1 MSKTILPFSV
11 IPARPVNVSVT
22 NVTTNS
28 AIVHWR
34 VPFPMTSFPPGLH
47 HKILIQNQWE
57 STNEWK
63 VGSQYVLLS
72 QELDISF
79 VDTEELAVTMVI
91 IVKLCSQVI
100 NITTDVNDMD
110 RSYNLADLRY
120 ANTAYDIRIHL
131 KSAVASNISWGEFAS
146 VTFRTLSTCK

>member
-1 MSKTILPFSV
+1 LLFSV

-22 NVTTNS
+22 DITTNS

-34 VPFPMTSFPPGLH
+34 VPFPMTSFPPGLN

-63 VGSQYVLLS
+63 VGLRNIFYYY
-72 QELDISF
+72 ELDILLILKSI
-79 VDTEELAVTMVI
+79 VYHNSNTIVI
-91 IVKLCSQVI
+91 LIKLCPQVI
-100 NITTDVNDMD
+100 NITTNVHQME
-110 RSYNLADLRY
+110 RTYHLADLKY

-131 KSAVASNISWGEFAS
+131 KSAVASDINWGEFAS